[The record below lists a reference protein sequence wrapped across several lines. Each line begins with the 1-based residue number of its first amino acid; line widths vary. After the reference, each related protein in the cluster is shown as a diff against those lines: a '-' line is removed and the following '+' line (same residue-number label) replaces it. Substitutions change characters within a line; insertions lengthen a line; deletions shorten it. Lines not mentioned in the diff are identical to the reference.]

1 MKKERG
7 YYGKE
12 RIYKDVDTGFCHWY
26 NYSYTYCGYEKYRGG
41 ISVKTVLKYTPEN
54 TCLTMAVL
62 FCFLL

>member
-26 NYSYTYCGYEKYRGG
+26 NYSYTYCGYEKYRGRNICKNG
-41 ISVKTVLKYTPEN
+41 CAILDNAK
-54 TCLTMAVL
+54 
-62 FCFLL
+62 